1 MSLLRV
7 GRSMKPSLA
16 VLALLPLLWAC
27 PRPSPSPTP
36 TPAPTPE
43 VPAGAYDCSR
53 TQTTGV
59 VAVREPIENQWIVV
73 LKGGVGAASLSA
85 RSAQSFDREIPQ
97 LEDVRPF
104 KHTPG
109 FTVRIPH
116 SSGVTVNAVA
126 ADALTKLSTDPRVQ
140 FIQQDGRKSIPKP
153 PLMMNTEP
161 EQSTWGLDRVDQRDL
176 PLSGTYEPGG
186 DGNGV
191 HAFEIDTGIKN
202 DPAEFGTRLSPEG
215 FSAHPGGTV
224 DAEGHGTH
232 VAGTI
237 GSKTWGVAKLVTL
250 HAVRV
255 LDASGSGSDSDV
267 IRGVD
272 WVTDWKLAHPTEP
285 AVANSSLG
293 GGASP
298 ALDQA
303 YCNSIAAGVTHVF
316 AAGNETE
323 DAKNSSPAR
332 VLQGITV
339 GATWRDDTASYFSN
353 FGPILDVWAPG
364 SGITSLMLGG
374 GSTVMSGTS
383 MASPHV
389 TGAAA
394 LYLQRHPLAKP
405 DEVVEG
411 LKTQAT
417 DGKVTEE
424 GAGSTRRML
433 YVREN

>member
-1 MSLLRV
+1 MSSMRV
-7 GRSMKPSLA
+7 VVRLFVVA
-16 VLALLPLLWAC
+16 VLPLLWGC
-27 PRPSPSPTP
+27 PPPVPPTP
-36 TPAPTPE
+36 TPTPTPTPG
-43 VPAGAYDCSR
+43 VPSGAYDCER
-53 TQTTGV
+53 TRTTGV
-59 VAVREPIENQWIVV
+59 VAVREPIEDQWIVI
-73 LKGGVGAASLSA
+73 LKHGVGAASVTASA
-85 RSAQSFDREIPQ
+85 AHAFDHEIPQ

-104 KHTPG
+104 RRTPG
-109 FTVRIPH
+109 FTVRIPR
-116 SSGVTVNAVA
+116 STGVSVNAVA
-126 ADALTKLSTDPRVQ
+126 ADAITKLSTDPRVQ
-140 FIQQDGRKSIPKP
+140 FIQQDGVKRIPKP
-153 PLMMNTEP
+153 PIELTAP
-161 EQSTWGLDRVDQRDL
+161 EQATWGLDRVDQRDL

-191 HAFEIDTGIKN
+191 HAFVIDTGIWKPPG
-202 DPAEFGTRLSPEG
+202 DEFGDRLSTEG

-232 VAGTI
+232 VTGTI
-237 GSKTWGVAKLVTL
+237 GSKTWGVAKMVTL

-272 WVTDWKLAHPTEP
+272 WVTDWKLAHPLEP

-303 YCNSIAAGVTHVF
+303 YCDSIAAGVTHVF

-332 VLQGITV
+332 VLQGVTV

-353 FGPILDVWAPG
+353 YGPLLDTWAPG
-364 SGITSLMLGG
+364 SGITSLLMGG

-383 MASPHV
+383 MAAPHV

-405 DEVVEG
+405 DEVLFG
-411 LKTQAT
+411 LIAQAT
-417 DGKVTEE
+417 DGKVTEA
-424 GAGSTRRML
+424 GPGSTHRLL
-433 YVREN
+433 YVKED